1 MLKKFLNS
9 TAKWVFILAAFTV
22 LVVLNYRVWK
32 KDYTQEQTIQ
42 GLQQDLQ
49 VQQAE
54 NAKMLA
60 TNAELRRRI
69 NSLKRGSVEMVEEEA
84 RNKFGMVRDG
94 ETYFNFDAEEK

>member
-1 MLKKFLNS
+1 M
-9 TAKWVFILAAFTV
+9 